1 MESMDRAIV
10 ILSPHLDDAVLSC
23 WRVLEGPGDVWVV
36 NVFAGVPPAG
46 SATGWWDRAGGSGD
60 SARAVME
67 RIEED
72 RAALSTTGRQSVN
85 LDFLDAQ
92 YRQDGADGHALAAAV
107 REAVPRP
114 ALVYVPAAFAG
125 GGAERRFPASTTE
138 PHPDHAAVRETGR
151 ALREDGYETVLY
163 ADLPHASVDAGEAWP
178 GCAPRLDGLAPEP
191 HALTEAEFER
201 KLRALRSYRSQ
212 LGVLERAFQRRLDDP
227 VLLRHEVVWRA
238 PARA

>member
-1 MESMDRAIV
+1 MKSMDRPIV

-23 WRVLEGPGDVWVV
+23 WRVLEGPGEVRVV
-36 NVFAGVPPAG
+36 NVFAGIPPAG
-46 SATGWWDRAGGSGD
+46 SATGWWDRASGSGD
-60 SARAVME
+60 SVRAVMA

-72 RAALSTTGRQSVN
+72 RAALDAIGRQAMN

-92 YRQDGADGHALAAAV
+92 YRQDGADSDALAAAV
-107 REAVPRP
+107 REAVPRS
-114 ALVYVPAAFAG
+114 ALLYVPAAFAG
-125 GGAERRFPASTTE
+125 GGAAPRLPTSTTE

-163 ADLPHASVDAGEAWP
+163 ADLPHASVGGGEAWP
-178 GCAPRLDGLAPEP
+178 RCAPQLDGLTPEP

-201 KLRALRSYRSQ
+201 KLQAVRSYRSQ

-227 VLLRHEVVWRA
+227 VLLRYEVVWRA
-238 PARA
+238 PA